1 MKRILDFIDIY
12 NDSNVR
18 AEISHRLENRD
29 STEDHYANNLR
40 YFHSQTGL
48 CQCQWSSIKWTTN

>member
-1 MKRILDFIDIY
+1 MASHMNRILDFIDIY

-48 CQCQWSSIKWTTN
+48 CQ